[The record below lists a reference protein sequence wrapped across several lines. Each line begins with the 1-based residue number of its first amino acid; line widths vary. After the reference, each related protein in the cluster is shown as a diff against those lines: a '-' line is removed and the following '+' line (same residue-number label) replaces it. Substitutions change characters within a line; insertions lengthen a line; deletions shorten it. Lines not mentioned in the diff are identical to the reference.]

1 MIDVGNHG
9 HVPDVEL
16 VVHDGPHLFGC
27 KVHLGIQIVVRFY
40 DLSCEVELVSMR
52 FENPKSTKRF

>member
-1 MIDVGNHG
+1 MIDVGNNG

-27 KVHLGIQIVVRFY
+27 KVHLGIQTESS
-40 DLSCEVELVSMR
+40 LSDFSQDIEVASMR
-52 FENPKSTKRF
+52 FGVS